1 MFHQS
6 GCLFGGGHF
15 YLIFENLYFSH
26 CSQVNITT
34 MKRLY
39 TRLMVL
45 SMALVLLAS
54 DGFGQKA
61 ILMVGRDVLGTY
73 QSDQDLFDS
82 LTAWGY
88 APEFW
93 NSNGEYD
100 VGTGPDFN
108 PLDYSKY
115 EAMFITEAVDS
126 KAMARFA
133 TDGYPLPCVN
143 LEGYAVATGNDR
155 WAWLNDNGAELLQSA
170 EGAATADDQIF
181 VIKDNSHYITE
192 VFNVGDE
199 VAWSNSTVDV
209 GLIRPVSIKEV
220 NVTYS
225 AKLGQM
231 KSHAGSAD
239 FWNMVTVDAIGPSDN
254 KMVFWGVN
262 AVGLNGDAA
271 TTGSY
276 GTPEF
281 FTLIKRACAWAWD
294 DAGSGVSVKTVQPDP
309 LALVA
314 YPNPASGEVTVRFSA
329 PSAGQSTAI
338 LYNVAGQM
346 VDRFQRRTVAGTN
359 FLYLDA
365 EQYPAGIYQLR
376 VDLEEGSA
384 VTKVVI
390 Q

>member
-1 MFHQS
+1 
-6 GCLFGGGHF
+6 
-15 YLIFENLYFSH
+15 
-26 CSQVNITT
+26 
-34 MKRLY
+34 MKRFY
-39 TRLMVL
+39 TRLFVL
-45 SMALVLLAS
+45 SLALAMLAS

-108 PLDYSKY
+108 PLDYTKY
-115 EAMFITEAVDS
+115 EGMFITEAVDS
-126 KAMARFA
+126 KAVIRFA

-155 WAWLNDNGAELLQSA
+155 WAWLNDNGAELLQTA
-170 EGAATADDQIF
+170 EGAATAEEQVL
-181 VIKDNSHYITE
+181 VIKDNTHYITE
-192 VFNVGDE
+192 VFEVGAE

-209 GLIRPVSIKEV
+209 GLIRPVSIKEA

-231 KSHAGSAD
+231 KSHAASAD
-239 FWNMVTVDAIGPSDN
+239 FWNLVTVDAIGPDNN
-254 KMVFWGVN
+254 KMVYWGVN
-262 AVGLNGDAA
+262 AIGLNGDAA

-281 FTLIKRACAWAWD
+281 FTIIKRAVAWAWD
-294 DAGSGVSVKTVQPDP
+294 DAGNSVSVEQRELNPM
-309 LALVA
+309 ALSA
-314 YPNPASGEVTVRFSA
+314 YPNPAEGQVTIRFRAESSG
-329 PSAGQSTAI
+329 PSSAI
-338 LYNVAGQM
+338 LFNVAGQQ
-346 VDRFQRRTVAGTN
+346 VDRFQKMTVQGDN
-359 FLYLDA
+359 YMFLDA
-365 EQYPAGIYQLR
+365 GKYPSGIYQLR
-376 VDLEEGSA
+376 VDLNEGSA